1 MASNRQTRSA
11 RPHPKGRQPGDAE
24 LAAVGELLQP
34 DDTGN
39 IGGVHDRGRDRLIEH
54 LHSVND
60 RFGHLSAGHISALAH
75 HLGLSQADVYETATF
90 YAHFTTVADG
100 KAPPPSI
107 TLRICDGPACRM
119 AGAKTLLKNA
129 LSAFGDQVQVLPA
142 PCQGACDTPPSAIL
156 GQQRMA
162 PADMPALEIH
172 IAENDTAPLKRP
184 KLDKIDV
191 SDAPAIRN
199 KLEQAGLRGMGGAG
213 FSAARKWAFFDT
225 ASPDRVLVVNADEG
239 EPGTFKDRFLLESEP
254 EKVLRGICIA
264 AQALRVQD
272 VFFYLRDEYLH
283 VHHALAE
290 AFKTTAL
297 DGVTFHLRRG
307 AGAYICGE
315 ETALLNSLEGK
326 RGQPRNRPPYPA
338 QSGYKG
344 RPTITHN
351 VETLYWIADIAE
363 RGAETYLNEGRP
375 RFYSVSGRVKNPG
388 VYRAASTTNVAD
400 LIEMAGGMADG
411 HHFTAFLP
419 GGASGGIFPARY
431 QDKTMDFG
439 VFEELGGFVGSG
451 ALTVLSDRDDVWDM
465 ARTLVAFFADESCG
479 KCTPCRVGTEKML
492 GLIEDP
498 TRHAELIHDLS
509 TAMREA
515 SICGLGQAAPN
526 PVLSLLNHFGEAD
539 T

>member
-1 MASNRQTRSA
+1 MGSKRQAQTV
-11 RPHPKGRQPGDAE
+11 RPYPKGRHATDAE
-24 LAAVGELLQP
+24 LFAVREL
-34 DDTGN
+34 
-39 IGGVHDRGRDRLIEH
+39 IGPSEKGRDRLIEH
-54 LHSVND
+54 LHSIND
-60 RFGHLSAGHISALAH
+60 RFGHLSAGHIAALAH

-100 KAPPPSI
+100 KAPPPST

-119 AGAKTLLKNA
+119 AGAKTLLKDA

-162 PADMPALEIH
+162 PADMPALEAH

-184 KLDKIDV
+184 ELDKIEV
-191 SDAPAIRN
+191 SDTPAIRN
-199 KLEQAGLRGMGGAG
+199 TLEQAGLRGMGGAG
-213 FSAARKWAFFDT
+213 FPVARKWAFLDT
-225 ASPDRVLVVNADEG
+225 APPDRVLVVNADEG
-239 EPGTFKDRFLLESEP
+239 EPGTFKDRFLLEAEP
-254 EKVLRGICIA
+254 EKVLRGVLIA
-264 AQALRVQD
+264 ARSLQVKD

-283 VHHALAE
+283 VHSTLSNAL
-290 AFKTTAL
+290 KTL
-297 DGVTFHLRRG
+297 VMDGVTFHLRRG

-363 RGAETYLNEGRP
+363 RGAEPYVDEGRP
-375 RFYSVSGRVKNPG
+375 RFYSVSGRVKTPG
-388 VYRAASTTNVAD
+388 VYRAASTASVAD
-400 LIEMAGGMADG
+400 LIEMAGGMMDG
-411 HHFTAFLP
+411 HRFTAFLP

-431 QDKTMDFG
+431 QDKAMDFG

-451 ALTVLSDRDDVWDM
+451 ALTILSDHDDVWDVT
-465 ARTLVAFFADESCG
+465 RTLMAFFADESCG
-479 KCTPCRVGTEKML
+479 KCTPCRIGTEKMM
-492 GLIEDP
+492 GLIENP
-498 TRHAELIHDLS
+498 ARHTDLIHDLS